1 MHLSPCRL
9 WKLRLYETREQNLL
23 LGQPGNWFDSI
34 NNALSFQRL
43 LGRLILPRSFLCHW
57 WSCLDLLEREG
68 RRDSGSRLR
77 FGGCRETS
85 SRSRAVARGRAFP
98 SAATT
103 PPVDTQLQISVVYLF
118 DFFWEKTRKKQNN
131 NFEFRVVHVWSTTN
145 LVADSIWLEFFVL
158 LFDFVSRSPPSDS
171 ESVELIKLAWQ
182 QIKTTLYNFDK
193 TIMSR
198 RKQSHPKPVK
208 RKSLNFCNLFII
220 FPRTK
225 MSTCCLYECVD

>member
-118 DFFWEKTRKKQNN
+118 DFFWEKNTKKTKQQLWIPGRPCLVDYQ
-131 NFEFRVVHVWSTTN
+131 FGSGLYLTWIFCFAIWFCFSFATEWFRIGWTDQVGLTTN
-145 LVADSIWLEFFVL
+145 QNHALQLRQDYYVTEEAKS
-158 LFDFVSRSPPSDS
+158 S
-171 ESVELIKLAWQ
+171 ETGQ
-182 QIKTTLYNFDK
+182 T
-193 TIMSR
+193 
-198 RKQSHPKPVK
+198 
-208 RKSLNFCNLFII
+208 
-220 FPRTK
+220 
-225 MSTCCLYECVD
+225 